1 MRACRELLTDVR
13 ELSSRWRFP
22 LLMTGMLSM
31 NNSKL
36 LLTVMLA
43 LTISGC
49 MEVASTEYANRDQ
62 AISKNALGESK
73 WLPEWLPEDAVN
85 IREAHDMDTN
95 ESWLVFHPANGVF
108 TFPKDCRLAGKPEM
122 SEAQTM
128 RRFPQFAPSAWSR
141 ASGYTGEFRLCPEG
155 GADRWVI
162 HDEDLGLV
170 YSSVKF

>member
-1 MRACRELLTDVR
+1 
-13 ELSSRWRFP
+13 
-22 LLMTGMLSM
+22 MTGMLSM

-36 LLTVMLA
+36 LPTVVLA
-43 LTISGC
+43 LTVSGC
-49 MEVASTEYANRDQ
+49 MEVASTEYASRDQ

-73 WLPEWLPEDAVN
+73 WIPAWLPEDAVD
-85 IREAHDMDTN
+85 IRETHDMDTN

-108 TFPKDCRLAGKPEM
+108 TFPKDCRLADKPEM
-122 SEAQTM
+122 SEAQAM
-128 RRFPQFAPSAWSR
+128 RRFPQFARSAWSR

-155 GADRWVI
+155 GADRWII